1 MEPEVKYPAQYQ
13 ETITGM
19 STGGGVW
26 GAAAAK
32 IEGINERESSR
43 REAEDYDIT
52 INLPGLCTRDTWR
65 RAEETG
71 YRPAP
76 ERA

>member
-1 MEPEVKYPAQYQ
+1 
-13 ETITGM
+13 M
-19 STGGGVW
+19 STGRGVW
-26 GAAAAK
+26 GVAAAK

-52 INLPGLCTRDTWR
+52 INLPGLCTRDTWWN
-65 RAEETG
+65 AEDTG